1 MHPKTSTSFGRMSHI
16 SIDPDQMP
24 KSPYSKM
31 KMSSSSLSSS
41 PCLQDQPDDPNRTKS
56 PTDSKNPENLKL
68 MTLSSK
74 ASCSH
79 GHCLFQV
86 CEYQTTFVHELY
98 FSRLRF
104 PALRR
109 IVLRLILQ
117 LFLCVMWLCCLQC
130 LTTNNWTVDVKL
142 CSCHPPSVWT
152 ANFCSFFFI
161 KILTSFFT
169 VLDHN
174 KESEQQTPMTPIWVA
189 NHAATPCP
197 ILTW

>member
-16 SIDPDQMP
+16 SVDPDQMP

-68 MTLSSK
+68 MTLSSQ

-79 GHCLFQV
+79 VHCLFQV

-98 FSRLRF
+98 FSCLCF

-117 LFLCVMWLCCLQC
+117 LFLCVMWLCCL
-130 LTTNNWTVDVKL
+130 
-142 CSCHPPSVWT
+142 SVWLPT
-152 ANFCSFFFI
+152 TELWMSNSAHATRHLFGLQIFVHSFLLRF
-161 KILTSFFT
+161 
-169 VLDHN
+169 
-174 KESEQQTPMTPIWVA
+174 
-189 NHAATPCP
+189 
-197 ILTW
+197 